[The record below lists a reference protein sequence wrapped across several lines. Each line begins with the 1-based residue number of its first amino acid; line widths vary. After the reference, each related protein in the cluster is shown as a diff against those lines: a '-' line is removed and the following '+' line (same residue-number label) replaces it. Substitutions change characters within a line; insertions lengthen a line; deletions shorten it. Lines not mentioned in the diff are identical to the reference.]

1 MEDDGDRALDGL
13 ALGDV
18 DAGLDAVNRA
28 IDAYM
33 RNSTDSQKS
42 QILHQL
48 QEENIDRISTTRE
61 PQQGNSFVHKYG
73 SLLKFSLGII
83 YKMLLKSIFTK
94 NILMPI

>member
-61 PQQGNSFVHKYG
+61 SQQGNSFVHKYDG
-73 SLLKFSLGII
+73 SLFS
-83 YKMLLKSIFTK
+83 
-94 NILMPI
+94 N